1 MSRVWSFLGSTA
13 WTWLKHSAKQPFTYE
28 DRTELSILPFFNSL
42 EPSLWNT
49 YLKNLTS
56 LRHSLSS
63 LGAWECSTLCSCP
76 NPPTEHFESE
86 GQLLLST
93 LPGSVTDYTAASFS
107 TTWRNVTMVSAVL
120 YSHCITFL
128 FWGLVWFGL
137 VSFTHGVSLHS
148 CWCVQLWRMLVSK
161 LLCSDVLSREINAR
175 GTCSTLLSC
184 LPLSHCPYFMP
195 KPLSSPN

>member
-1 MSRVWSFLGSTA
+1 MAEALSQATLHVRRQNRALHPTFLQFSWAFT
-13 WTWLKHSAKQPFTYE
+13 LKY
-28 DRTELSILPFFNSL
+28 LPEKSH
-42 EPSLWNT
+42 
-49 YLKNLTS
+49 LTS
-56 LRHSLSS
+56 AQSQQPGSLRMP
-63 LGAWECSTLCSCP
+63 STLCSCP
-76 NPPTEHFESE
+76 NPPTEHFESK
-86 GQLLLST
+86 GQLSLST
-93 LPGSVTDYTAASFS
+93 LPGSVTDYAAAASFS